1 MPNGSK
7 DVEKLIHSFI
17 AGGNKKLYSH
27 SGREFGSF
35 LNKTKH
41 WTIYLAI
48 TFLSFIPEKGNLCL
62 FKNLYIIVFSS
73 FICNS
78 QKLEIAQM
86 SFNRWMTQSNVVHS
100 YYEILLKYKKE
111 QTIDTCKNL
120 GGFPLN
126 KAEWKKIHLYN
137 ILEVNRLVISRVKD
151 GVLGWV
157 EGRWV
162 WL

>member
-1 MPNGSK
+1 MVAKMWKNWF
-7 DVEKLIHSFI
+7 IHLL

-27 SGREFGSF
+27 SGGEFGSF

-48 TFLSFIPEKGNLCL
+48 TFLSFIPEKGNLCS
-62 FKNLYIIVFSS
+62 FKNLYIIAFSS

-86 SFNRWMTQSNVVHS
+86 SFNRWMTQPNVVRS
-100 YYEILLKYKKE
+100 YYEILLRYKKE
-111 QTIDTCKNL
+111 QTIGKCKNL
-120 GGFPLN
+120 GGFPWN

-151 GVLGWV
+151 GVVWWV

>member
-17 AGGNKKLYSH
+17 AHNKKLYSH

-48 TFLSFIPEKGNLCL
+48 TFLSFIPEKGHLCL

-78 QKLEIAQM
+78 QKLEIAQI

-126 KAEWKKIHLYN
+126 KAEWKKHIHLYN
-137 ILEVNRLVISRVKD
+137 ILEVNRLVISRVKG